1 VLSDVELNIVGYSE
15 STQVASL
22 LEAFESVNITATLPG
37 LNSSLLS
44 TGSLESELGPLF
56 EEQFVERS
64 TVLPTTFITNNV
76 SQVTVE
82 LVNPFT
88 AGFDITSISS
98 NVTSHGLY
106 LGSIDTVTNF
116 SAAGRSTTKS
126 PALNMTMNYD
136 PPTLFTL
143 TRVLA
148 VQAGLDPTQ
157 LDGIVAL
164 GNYQYVTATTADS
177 EPVPQQQRR
186 DNIYTQVSV
195 CLCFVSF

>member
-1 VLSDVELNIVGYSE
+1 M
-15 STQVASL
+15 
-22 LEAFESVNITATLPG
+22 NITATLPG

-44 TGSLESELGPLF
+44 TGALESKWRYVLF
-56 EEQFVERS
+56 SGQLTNDR
-64 TVLPTTFITNNV
+64 TVLPTTFVTNNI
-76 SQVTVE
+76 SQVTVS

-106 LGSIDTVTNF
+106 LGSINTATNF
-116 SAAGRSTTKS
+116 NSAGKSTTKS
-126 PALNMTMNYD
+126 PELNMTMNYD

-164 GNYQYVTATTADS
+164 GDYQYVTATTEDS
-177 EPVPQQQRR
+177 QPVPQQQRR
-186 DNIYTQVSV
+186 SNIYT
-195 CLCFVSF
+195 